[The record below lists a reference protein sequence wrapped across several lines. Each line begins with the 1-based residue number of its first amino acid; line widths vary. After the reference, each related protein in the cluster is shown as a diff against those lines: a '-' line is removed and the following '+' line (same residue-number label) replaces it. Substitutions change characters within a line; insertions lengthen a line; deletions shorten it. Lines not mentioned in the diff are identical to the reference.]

1 LGAAAVIATL
11 GYVELIGTT
20 ILGYLIFS
28 NFPDGWTWVG
38 AGIIIASGIYIAM
51 RERVRRDMTA

>member
-1 LGAAAVIATL
+1 MIATL